1 MPSTDTLR
9 NWEFDLAGG
18 CLASVIDRIAKD
30 ALLVKQQTGMPLQIS
45 LITDHGNREGVD
57 HLVKMICWSS
67 VDRDGNRML
76 RHFNLDVDRGGHTY
90 IEAANAISHSLR
102 QLLLDDYDVEFS
114 FITGD
119 SGGGAKVQKLH
130 PTLRDSDAMTEWS
143 EHINC
148 ILHAFNLAF
157 QTGCMDS
164 LGDQGMN
171 KLTVFQMLY
180 LAILLMNTIKK
191 QTDLETLKKCYSLT
205 MTQLLEREDYKIDA
219 SDTFVKAFEA
229 LMKEVEDTASD
240 ETLMEDI
247 GIQQLLNGCPTNI
260 KEPNFGRW
268 GTITAV
274 ARVVK
279 KHWLPLFYI
288 AKNVKATEKA
298 GCYLHTIATNLINL
312 MNSRSDPKQKT
323 PTHYASLLWIVG
335 FADYMLDDHMEWVK
349 MNDSTFGPGSY
360 GNITRLV
367 PAHLYL
373 YKEQLMY

>member
-1 MPSTDTLR
+1 
-9 NWEFDLAGG
+9 
-18 CLASVIDRIAKD
+18 
-30 ALLVKQQTGMPLQIS
+30 
-45 LITDHGNREGVD
+45 
-57 HLVKMICWSS
+57 
-67 VDRDGNRML
+67 
-76 RHFNLDVDRGGHTY
+76 
-90 IEAANAISHSLR
+90 
-102 QLLLDDYDVEFS
+102 
-114 FITGD
+114 
-119 SGGGAKVQKLH
+119 
-130 PTLRDSDAMTEWS
+130 MTEWS

-191 QTDLETLKKCYSLT
+191 QTDLETLKKYYALT
-205 MTQLLEREDYKIDA
+205 MTQLLEREDYKMDA
-219 SDTFVKAFEA
+219 SNTFVQAFEE
-229 LMKEVEDTASD
+229 LMKEVEREASD
-240 ETLMEDI
+240 ETLMEDM

-312 MNSRSDPKQKT
+312 MNSRSDPQQKT

-335 FADYMLDDHMEWVK
+335 FADYMLYDHMEWVK
-349 MNDSTFGPGSY
+349 MNDPRFGPGSY
-360 GNITRLV
+360 GNISRLV
-367 PAHLYL
+367 PTHLYL
-373 YKEQLMY
+373 HKEQLDVLKKNNYTGWREVPQFAEYARAMDGVLEQGEVGAGGKEMFKRLPELFLERYENTLNHHTTKWRTSELLPIVPKKDIPP